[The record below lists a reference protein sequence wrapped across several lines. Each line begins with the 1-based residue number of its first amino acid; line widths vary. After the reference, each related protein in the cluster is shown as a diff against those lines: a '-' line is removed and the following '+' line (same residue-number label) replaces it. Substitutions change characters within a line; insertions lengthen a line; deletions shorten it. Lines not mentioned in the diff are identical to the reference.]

1 MQLISIKASPDVHT
15 LPLAQTQLMR
25 SSAGAGHI
33 AMADEVLL
41 AVMGTG
47 LYETF
52 DVRIDP
58 NASVKNIT
66 SLMLSLVGD
75 RKPLNS
81 CPAFSFETSRGLWQ
95 SLDQDKRLVDY
106 SLEGTRLNVCI
117 WWRSD
122 G

>member
-1 MQLISIKASPDVHT
+1 M
-15 LPLAQTQLMR
+15 
-25 SSAGAGHI
+25 

-41 AVMGTG
+41 AVMGHG
-47 LYETF
+47 LYESF

-58 NASVKNIT
+58 NASVKTIT
-66 SLMLSLVGD
+66 TLMLTLVGD
-75 RKPLNS
+75 RKPRNAW
-81 CPAFSFETSRGLWQ
+81 PAFSFETSRHLWQ
-95 SLDQDKRLVDY
+95 SVDPDKLLTDY